1 MNPFEPESSDL
12 APVTEYRGLPNES
25 QVAGEKGRWRRFL
38 EALLPWLSH
47 KWGLAERLA
56 DARVRQEMAQ
66 AHILE
71 AKAAQ
76 EALKTI
82 DMAKRMEAEKLKSID
97 AVESV
102 PESPAEYAE
111 RLRHEMEQIQEK
123 LDTIRFVHGARIE
136 FHPSPAAPVAKTEA
150 VKDLVENELNSG
162 MPSELE
168 RVSQTSRG

>member
-1 MNPFEPESSDL
+1 VNPFEPESSDL
-12 APVTEYRGLPNES
+12 APVTEYRGLPNET

-56 DARVRQEMAQ
+56 DARVRKEMAE

-82 DMAKRMEAEKLKSID
+82 DMAKRMEAEKLNNID
-97 AVESV
+97 AIVSEA
-102 PESPAEYAE
+102 ESPTEYAE

-123 LDTIRFVHGARIE
+123 LDTINFRHGTRIE
-136 FHPSPAAPVAKTEA
+136 LYQSPAAPVATTEA
-150 VKDLVENELNSG
+150 GSDSIEDDD
-162 MPSELE
+162 
-168 RVSQTSRG
+168 